1 MANIKCDF
9 LIIGGGILGVA
20 CAIALAKKTNHTK
33 KIVLIEKKV
42 ICAGLSS
49 RHSGLIR
56 SANSSSLAAQMAS
69 EATEMWK
76 DLYKYWGITASYE
89 KTGAV
94 WIVAKPKTPEDRDPW
109 QEISNNMKA
118 LKIDFEEI
126 DRDNVQSL
134 TKDII
139 HTDEHERYFYE
150 PQAIQLNVSDL
161 TESISD
167 AIMLTNV
174 DVHESTEITKIGCNE
189 NGISQIA
196 TSKGVFEPGKVIN
209 AAGAWSSK
217 IFESCGLV
225 IPVTLEPVC
234 VGKWLVGNSK
244 LNHQTPIIADYV
256 NKAYF
261 RRMPGSIIHMHQPRE
276 RITTKIASNFLEKE
290 KNLLANNIY
299 DVEHLNL
306 SQDTVDTYAQ
316 KIKNRFPKIETP
328 VFIGGYMSFFDITP
342 DLNFI
347 LGNDDKIHNLIHCLG
362 AGQALKYAP
371 IFGKIIAEVAI
382 DGESKQFNI
391 DEFSIKRF
399 NVSTLD
405 DYFASTTNNK
415 NAPPS
420 L

>member
-1 MANIKCDF
+1 MANIKCDY

-20 CAIALAKKTNHTK
+20 CAISLAKKTNYNK

-56 SANSSSLAAQMAS
+56 AANSSSMAAQMAS
-69 EATEMWK
+69 EAIDMWK
-76 DLYKYWGITASYE
+76 NLEKYWGISSSYE

-94 WIVAKPKTPEDRDPW
+94 WIGAKPKTSQDRDPW
-109 QEISNNMKA
+109 QEISNHMKS
-118 LKIDFEEI
+118 LRIDFEEI
-126 DRDNVQSL
+126 DRNNVQSL
-134 TKDII
+134 TKDVI
-139 HTDEHERYFYE
+139 HTDEYERYFYE
-150 PQAIQLNVSDL
+150 PKAIQLDVSHL
-161 TESISD
+161 TESVSD

-174 DVHESTEITKIGCNE
+174 DVYESTDITQIRCDE
-189 NGISQIA
+189 NSISHITTNKGI
-196 TSKGVFEPGKVIN
+196 FEPAKVIN

-217 IFESCGLV
+217 IFESCGIT
-225 IPVTLEPVC
+225 IPVTLEPVSI
-234 VGKWLVGNSK
+234 GKWLVGNAK

-261 RRMPGSIIHMHQPRE
+261 RRMPGSVIHMHQPRE
-276 RITTKIASNFLEKE
+276 RITTKIAENFLEQE
-290 KNLLANNIY
+290 KSLLPDNIY
-299 DVEHLNL
+299 DIEHLNL
-306 SQDTVDTYAQ
+306 PQATVDDYAQ
-316 KIKNRFPKIETP
+316 KIRNRFSKIETP
-328 VFIGGYMSFFDITP
+328 VFIGGYISFFDITP

-347 LGNDDKIHNLIHCLG
+347 LGNDDKVNNLVHCLG

-371 IFGKIIAEVAI
+371 IFGEIIAEVAI
-382 DGESKQFNI
+382 YGESKQYNI

-399 NVSTLD
+399 NASSLD
-405 DYFASTTNNK
+405 HYFASRTENK

>member
-1 MANIKCDF
+1 MANIKCDY

-20 CAIALAKKTNHTK
+20 CAISIARKTNYNK

-56 SANSSSLAAQMAS
+56 AANSSSLAAQMAS
-69 EATEMWK
+69 EAIDMWK
-76 DLYKYWGITASYE
+76 DLEKYWGITSSFE
-89 KTGAV
+89 TTGAV
-94 WIVAKPKTPEDRDPW
+94 WIGAKPKSPNDRDPW
-109 QEISNNMKA
+109 QEISNHMKA
-118 LKIDFEEI
+118 LRIDFEEI

-139 HTDEHERYFYE
+139 STDENERYFYE
-150 PQAIQLNVSDL
+150 PNAIQLNVSDL
-161 TESISD
+161 TESVSD

-174 DVHESTEITKIGCNE
+174 TVYESTEITKLSRDE
-189 NGISQIA
+189 NSISHVTTDKGI
-196 TSKGVFEPGKVIN
+196 FEPGKVIN

-217 IFESCGLV
+217 IFETCGLA
-225 IPVTLEPVC
+225 IPVMLEPVC
-234 VGKWLVGNSK
+234 IGKWLVGNSK
-244 LNHQTPIIADYV
+244 LNHETPIIADYV

-261 RRMPGSIIHMHQPRE
+261 RRMPGSVIHMHQPRE
-276 RITTKIASNFLEKE
+276 RITTKIAENFLDED
-290 KNLLANNIY
+290 KNILPDNIY
-299 DVEHLNL
+299 DVDNL
-306 SQDTVDTYAQ
+306 SLPQTTVDEYAK

-328 VFIGGYMSFFDITP
+328 IFIGGYMSFFDITP

-347 LGNDDKIHNLIHCLG
+347 LGNDNKINNLVHCLG

-371 IFGKIIAEVAI
+371 IFGEIIAEVAI
-382 DGESKQFNI
+382 YGESKQYNI
-391 DEFSIKRF
+391 DEFSIRRF
-399 NVSTLD
+399 NESSLK
-405 DYFASTTNNK
+405 DYFASKTVNK

>member
-1 MANIKCDF
+1 MANIRCDF

-20 CAIALAKKTNHTK
+20 CAIALARKTNNSK

-56 SANSSSLAAQMAS
+56 SANSSSLAAQMAA

-76 DLYKYWGITASYE
+76 NLDKYWGITTSYE
-89 KTGAV
+89 TTGAV
-94 WIVAKPKTPEDRDPW
+94 WIGEKPKTPEARDPW
-109 QEISNNMKA
+109 QEIANNMKA
-118 LKIDFEEI
+118 LEIDFEEI
-126 DRDNVQSL
+126 DQKNVQSL
-134 TKDII
+134 TKDAI
-139 HTDEHERYFYE
+139 HTDEYERYFYE
-150 PQAIQLNVSDL
+150 PKAIQLNVSDL

-167 AIMLTNV
+167 AIMLNNI
-174 DVHESTEITKIGCNE
+174 DVYESTEIANISCNE
-189 NGISQIA
+189 NGISHIT

-217 IFESCGLV
+217 IFEPCGLV
-225 IPVTLEPVC
+225 IPVTLEPVS

-244 LNHQTPIIADYV
+244 LNHKTPIIADYV

-290 KNLLANNIY
+290 KNLLPNNIY
-299 DVEHLNL
+299 DIDHLNL
-306 SQDTVDTYAQ
+306 SQATVDDYAQ
-316 KIKNRFPKIETP
+316 KIKKRFPKIETP
-328 VFIGGYMSFFDITP
+328 VFIGGYTSFFDITP
-342 DLNFI
+342 DLKFI

-371 IFGKIIAEVAI
+371 IFGNIIADVAI

-399 NVSTLD
+399 NSSTLG
-405 DYFASTTNNK
+405 DYFASTTENK